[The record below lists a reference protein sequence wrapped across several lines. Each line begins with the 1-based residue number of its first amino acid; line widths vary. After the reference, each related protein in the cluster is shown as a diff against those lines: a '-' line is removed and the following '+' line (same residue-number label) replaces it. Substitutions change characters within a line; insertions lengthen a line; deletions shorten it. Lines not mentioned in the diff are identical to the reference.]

1 MEQSILFWIFIAI
14 FALSAVIT
22 LLGITNVLKIRDKYL
37 NALFT
42 ALILEVIAVVV
53 LLFKNSE
60 YFNPGANL
68 DRLITEASLSLPD
81 QTDPAYFIV
90 ENLKEAGKIGQISR
104 QLDSLET
111 ELANCSNQLDVTIR
125 DMEEINEAFYT
136 KVIRL
141 RGQIPKYQGSIN
153 LAFRQDTKTDLFQL
167 LVDILSDMGEVASES
182 LVKNTD
188 GTINF
193 SAVQD
198 IYRNFKSRYTD
209 QHLELITYDDAPQ
222 MIRKFIDYHHPR
234 SR

>member
-1 MEQSILFWIFIAI
+1 
-14 FALSAVIT
+14 
-22 LLGITNVLKIRDKYL
+22 
-37 NALFT
+37 
-42 ALILEVIAVVV
+42 
-53 LLFKNSE
+53 
-60 YFNPGANL
+60 
-68 DRLITEASLSLPD
+68 
-81 QTDPAYFIV
+81 
-90 ENLKEAGKIGQISR
+90 
-104 QLDSLET
+104 LDSLET
-111 ELANCSNQLDVTIR
+111 ELANCSNQLDVTTR
-125 DMEEINEAFYT
+125 DMEEINQAFYT

-167 LVDILSDMGEVASES
+167 LADILSDMGEVASES